1 MPRHALAATT
11 AKKPEEIAASSPAPP
26 AAESGKGAK
35 KAEKKPKEAAKE
47 PEAES
52 SEMKPEKDTAA
63 PAPAAPPPLTPPQ
76 ARPTV
81 AIGGFT
87 FVPVGP
93 LATDQPP
100 YGGDPFIADFAHG
113 SDGLGNLF
121 LSAPTTKKVE
131 ETAAEFMVNMVS
143 QFPGEVSV
151 LALGPLT
158 NVALAIKRDPSF
170 ANKVKKIVVLGV
182 LSL

>member
-1 MPRHALAATT
+1 METWTRSLQKSDASRSLSVPLTQYALVQLILEQIQKKIAA
-11 AKKPEEIAASSPAPP
+11 ARFPEEAYSSFSHLLFWSLLSYPLVTAPFLTMFSFYVRSALLTKAYQTIAVLF
-26 AAESGKGAK
+26 E
-35 KAEKKPKEAAKE
+35 
-47 PEAES
+47 
-52 SEMKPEKDTAA
+52 
-63 PAPAAPPPLTPPQ
+63 
-76 ARPTV
+76 
-81 AIGGFT
+81 
-87 FVPVGP
+87 
-93 LATDQPP
+93 
-100 YGGDPFIADFAHG
+100 GGDPFIADFAHG